1 MNERKSIYLSLVRLS
16 FRERRISR
24 IFLRL
29 CKGRHGDKVAQCF
42 QIFIGKRKRRLY
54 PELGNLARCICLS
67 AVSENH
73 LAILNNAVAGRED
86 PSTRKTRQEKSPA
99 GLILFVG
106 FADIFIVHCQL
117 SIIHFLP
124 GGDMVDDAGEEAT

>member
-1 MNERKSIYLSLVRLS
+1 MNERKGIYLSLVRLS

-99 GLILFVG
+99 GLIFYLS
-106 FADIFIVHCQL
+106 ALPTYSL
-117 SIIHFLP
+117 SIVNYPLSIFSR
-124 GGDMVDDAGEEAT
+124 VEIW